1 MLYLHQRKIIHKDL
15 KPSNLIISKHRGL
28 VIIDYEIS
36 SISRL
41 YFKDEQVL
49 TNILRFKGNTP
60 HYMVEMFP
68 EGFSNNNNKLQVKMM
83 FQVSYCGS
91 NLL

>member
-1 MLYLHQRKIIHKDL
+1 MSFIIDWRNVIPSLEKNYSKDL

-60 HYMVEMFP
+60 HYMAPEMFP
-68 EGFSNNNNKLQVKMM
+68 EGLHP
-83 FQVSYCGS
+83 
-91 NLL
+91 